1 MPFILV
7 GDRGPEPYVPPVR
20 DRGLQVDSAA
30 EVGTEGG
37 GGAPPYERHA
47 RHAYEEAARPDAE
60 RKPAMLAEQIMTSP
74 PVTLSADDVPQRA
87 WDIVRQKRIMHI
99 PVVGADGRV
108 AGILSDRD
116 LMLRKGELVGQMMS
130 KKVIVATRETP
141 IREIARVMVDEGIGC
156 VPIVD
161 AQHGLVGMVTR
172 TDVLKCVVNEAPLD
186 LWT

>member
-7 GDRGPEPYVPPVR
+7 GDRGPEPYIPPIR
-20 DRGLQVDSAA
+20 ERGLHVDSS
-30 EVGTEGG
+30 GDIGGEGG

-47 RHAYEEAARPDAE
+47 RHAYEEAAKPEPAR
-60 RKPAMLAEQIMTSP
+60 RPAMLAEQIMTAP
-74 PVTLSADDVPQRA
+74 PVTLAPDDPLQRI

-99 PVVGADGRV
+99 PVVGPDGRV
-108 AGILSDRD
+108 LGIVSDRD
-116 LMLRKGELVGQMMS
+116 LMLRKGERAGQLMS

-141 IREIARVMVDEGIGC
+141 IREIARVLVDEGIGC

-161 AQHGLVGMVTR
+161 AQHGVVGMVTR
-172 TDVLKCVVNEAPLD
+172 TDVLRCVVNEGPLD